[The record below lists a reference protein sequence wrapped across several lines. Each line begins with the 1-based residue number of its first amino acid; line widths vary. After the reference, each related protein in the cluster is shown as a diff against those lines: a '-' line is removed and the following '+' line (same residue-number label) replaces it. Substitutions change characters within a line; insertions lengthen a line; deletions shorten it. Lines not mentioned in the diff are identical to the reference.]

1 MSTAGRVF
9 WVRHG
14 PTHAKAM
21 VGWSDIPAD
30 LSDTAQIARL
40 NAFLPREA
48 VVISSDLVRAVATA
62 DAIAGSR
69 SRLQNDPNLREINF
83 GDWEMQNFETI
94 EDQERLRAFWDEPG
108 LVRAPS
114 GETWND
120 VVDRVDQSIA
130 KLLAAHPGSDIVAV
144 AHMGAI
150 LTQVQKAERVTAYE
164 AFAQRIDNLSV
175 TELVLEGDGWRSVRI
190 NHFP

>member
-1 MSTAGRVF
+1 MSRVF

-30 LSDTAQIARL
+30 LSDTDQIARL
-40 NAFLPREA
+40 NAFLPQEA
-48 VVISSDLVRAVATA
+48 IVISSDLIRAVATA
-62 DAIAGSR
+62 DAIAGGR
-69 SRLQNDPNLREINF
+69 PRLPHDPNLREIHF
-83 GDWEMQNFETI
+83 GDWEMQDFETI
-94 EDQERLRAFWDEPG
+94 QDQEKLRAFWDEPG

-120 VVDRVDQSIA
+120 VVDRVDQSVA
-130 KLLAAHPGSDIVAV
+130 KLLAAHPEADIIAV

-150 LTQVQKAERVTAYE
+150 LTQVQKAEQVTAYE

-175 TELVLEGDGWRSVRI
+175 TELVLEGDDWRTVRI
-190 NHFP
+190 NHCP